1 MYLCGRFAHF
11 FLMRLNMVGCSIP
24 FRRLLAYLQVL
35 TFWLLMASL
44 PFRIM
49 PFQRVIMVVAGVFYL
64 LDYVVNRR
72 WQGWCW
78 GINKFFWLLCIVY
91 YLFIP
96 LWHLADEQLT
106 PRLSFVLEERA
117 PFLLCGIIGL
127 LGLSKDVKLKP
138 IVYVMLLSCF
148 AVSWYIILR
157 GTGFSYFLKPLP
169 EQSLAFMDARI
180 LYVASHMQFNL
191 YLNITLVFVFWL
203 LTQNKLNRWEIV
215 AVVALSLWIFYLLC
229 ITEGRVGLGTCL
241 LLVALFVAIFSFRFG
256 WKVYTP
262 ILAAYIC
269 FAALVLMNNNRVTS
283 DCLEHEPR
291 WLIWQSDWHII
302 SESPIWGHG
311 VCDAK
316 EALIY
321 EAKNDERLSAFYVP
335 HIHDKQKGDFQK
347 VQPHNAFLEA
357 WMEFGVLGL
366 AVLVIIFLYPLHLLP
381 RKSRPYCMLVVL
393 CFVIQS
399 CFDSFFA
406 PLLYCLCILLLTSRS
421 AISEESASQKPAE

>member
-1 MYLCGRFAHF
+1 MLCR
-11 FLMRLNMVGCSIP
+11 SIS
-24 FRRLLAYLQVL
+24 FRRLLAYMQVL
-35 TFWLLMASL
+35 TLWLLMASL

-49 PFQRVIMVVAGVFYL
+49 PFQRVIMVVAGVFFL

-78 GINKFFWLLCIVY
+78 GVNKCFWLILIVY

-127 LGLSKDVKLKP
+127 AGLSKDVKLKP
-138 IVYVMLLSCF
+138 IVYVMLLSSF
-148 AVSWYIILR
+148 AVSWYVILR
-157 GTGFSYFLKPLP
+157 GIGFSYFLMPLH
-169 EQSLAFMDARI
+169 EQSIAFTEARI
-180 LYVASHMQFNL
+180 QYVASHMQFNL

-203 LTQNKLNRWEIV
+203 LTQNKLKRWEIV
-215 AVVALSLWIFYLLC
+215 TVVGLSLWIFYLLC
-229 ITEGRVGLGTCL
+229 ITEGRVGLGTSL
-241 LLVALFVAIFSFRFG
+241 LLIALFVAIFSFRFG
-256 WKVYTP
+256 WKVYVPVLT
-262 ILAAYIC
+262 AYIC
-269 FAALVLMNNNRVTS
+269 FAALVLMNNNRITS
-283 DCLEHEPR
+283 DCLEREPR
-291 WLIWQSDWHII
+291 WKIWKSDWQII
-302 SESPIWGHG
+302 SESPILGHG

-321 EAKNDERLSAFYVP
+321 KAKNDSCLSAFYVP
-335 HIHDKQKGDFQK
+335 HIQYMQKGNFQK

-366 AVLVIIFLYPLHLLP
+366 ALLVVIFLYPLQMFP
-381 RKSRPYCMLVVL
+381 RKSRPYCLLVVV

-421 AISEESASQKPAE
+421 AIFEESEPQKPVE